1 MQHCCICQ
9 KTIITLLHYYNF
21 KRYIDMKKST
31 LFLILPFA
39 FFLNI
44 SCEKEKMSKVDIQIN
59 SPSNNATVG
68 TQVNLNI
75 TFSSQEELHD
85 IEISLKKASDHEN
98 VPTFP
103 RSIHQHVNSY
113 TFTESVNLDSYP
125 TGTEFHL
132 EATACKNHDCTE
144 KEIKSIHFIK

>member
-1 MQHCCICQ
+1 
-9 KTIITLLHYYNF
+9 
-21 KRYIDMKKST
+21 MKKWS
-31 LFLILPFA
+31 LLLILPIIV
-39 FFLNI
+39 LVNN
-44 SCEKEKMSKVDIQIN
+44 SCEKEKISQVDIQFN
-59 SPSNNATVG
+59 SPGNNSTVG
-68 TQVNLNI
+68 SQVNLDI

-85 IEISLKKASDHEN
+85 IEISLKNESNQEN

-113 TFTESVNLDSYP
+113 NFTESVNLDSYP